1 MGFRQVLRL
10 VAILA
15 CLPLGQACPQFCQC
29 PGTSQTEVRCQQA
42 EMRDIMSGLPPKTYK
57 LEVKQTS
64 TNYLTP
70 IHFNS
75 SHNLIELEIY
85 DGYINGIED
94 KTFYL
99 LNNLQILNLT
109 NNHLRMISKD
119 AFLGLNRLTKLD
131 LSHNNIQSIDEVF
144 YSVDKLQTLYIN
156 SNSLTAIP
164 SKAFQALTQLRYLQ
178 LDRNEFQSL
187 IGNPFQGLSVSLKM
201 LYMRGCGLNSMSSV
215 LSLRSLNLLDLGE
228 NSIFEMPSNSQL
240 RSSFPYLRSL
250 YLDHNKLTRL
260 ADGQFSDMNLD
271 TLDLAY
277 NQLDQVTNTLFNRF
291 TVQNLNL
298 SSNVIIN
305 IGEKAF
311 QLTKSVGNLNLAHN
325 PIGALSPKVFRNLY
339 ALRELNLSECAL
351 NGLSDEQFRDIYL
364 IKLDISRNSL
374 PFLSQGLLDHLTMI
388 SKFYI
393 NGNPWHC
400 DCRIAPLKLWLEQRW
415 RCNAMMNPAECQ
427 PPTCMSPDTLA
438 QRPILRLTEADID
451 TCQSSELSAS
461 TDIGMVVGLAVG
473 GVFLLLFVVIIIF
486 ILCRRRQNQNKP
498 GGQFHICRSPASDVT
513 SHNEDFE
520 KSSHHHIKPF
530 NDGDQVSIE
539 SDKSFVVRHFFETM
553 VSTDPSGMSNQ
564 PERMRRDTFRTTYS
578 GSNPSLA
585 SSAYSYP
592 IGRETAI

>member
-1 MGFRQVLRL
+1 MEFRQMLGLTV
-10 VAILA
+10 ILA
-15 CLPLGQACPQFCQC
+15 CLWHGYACPQYCQC
-29 PGTSQTEVRCQQA
+29 PGTGRMEVRCQQA
-42 EMRDIMSGLPPKTYK
+42 EMRDIMNGLPPLAYK

-70 IHFNS
+70 NHFNS
-75 SHNLIELEIY
+75 SHNLSELEIY

-119 AFLGLNRLTKLD
+119 AFLGLNLLKKLD
-131 LSHNNIQSIDEVF
+131 LSNNNIQSIDEVF
-144 YSVDKLQTLYIN
+144 YSVDKLQTLFIN

-164 SKAFQALTQLRYLQ
+164 SNAFQALTQLRSLQ

-187 IGNPFQGLSVSLKM
+187 IGNPFQGLSVSLHR
-201 LYMRGCGLNSMSSV
+201 LYMRGCGLNSLSSV
-215 LSLRSLNLLDLGE
+215 LSLRSLSLLDLGE

-240 RSSFPYLRSL
+240 RSSFPYLRNL

-291 TVQNLNL
+291 SVQNLNL

-311 QLTKSVGNLNLAHN
+311 QLTTSVGNLNLAHN
-325 PIGALSPKVFRNLY
+325 PIGTLSPKVFHNLY

-351 NGLSDEQFRDIYL
+351 NGLSEDQFRDIYL
-364 IKLDISRNSL
+364 KHLDISRNSL
-374 PFLSQGLLDHLTMI
+374 PFLSQGLLHHLNMI
-388 SKFYI
+388 SRFYI

-400 DCRIAPLKLWLEQRW
+400 DCRIAPLKLWLERHW
-415 RCNAMMNPAECQ
+415 RCNAMMNPSECQ

-438 QRPILRLTEADID
+438 QRPILSLTEADID
-451 TCQSSELSAS
+451 TCQSAELSVS
-461 TDIGMVVGLAVG
+461 TDVGMAVGLAVG

-498 GGQFHICRSPASDVT
+498 GGQFHICRSPASDIT
-513 SHNEDFE
+513 SHNEEFE
-520 KSSHHHIKPF
+520 KSSHHHIKPL
-530 NDGDQVSIE
+530 NDGDQMSIQ
-539 SDKSFVVRHFFETM
+539 SDKS
-553 VSTDPSGMSNQ
+553 
-564 PERMRRDTFRTTYS
+564 
-578 GSNPSLA
+578 
-585 SSAYSYP
+585 
-592 IGRETAI
+592 